1 MHKILKI
8 FKKLDWS
15 LFLSIIG
22 LAVISLL
29 IIGSATHA
37 NISHVE
43 GQFDFIIKQGAFL
56 LLGIITSIFM
66 LKYDFHILEKYIKSI
81 YILNIILLLIVKF
94 AGTSALG
101 AQRWIQIG
109 PFTLQPSEF
118 AKLFMIIC
126 LAKLLAKHPEGF
138 HTWKSLIPVIALMGI
153 PFILV
158 LIQPDL
164 GTSLV
169 FGAITFGMLY
179 ACGFD
184 MKMFKQILGGFIVSL
199 PAIWFFLLHDYQK
212 MRIKV

>member
-29 IIGSATHA
+29 IIGSDTHA

-81 YILNIILLLIVKF
+81 YILNIIL
-94 AGTSALG
+94 
-101 AQRWIQIG
+101 
-109 PFTLQPSEF
+109 
-118 AKLFMIIC
+118 
-126 LAKLLAKHPEGF
+126 
-138 HTWKSLIPVIALMGI
+138 
-153 PFILV
+153 
-158 LIQPDL
+158 
-164 GTSLV
+164 
-169 FGAITFGMLY
+169 
-179 ACGFD
+179 
-184 MKMFKQILGGFIVSL
+184 
-199 PAIWFFLLHDYQK
+199 
-212 MRIKV
+212 